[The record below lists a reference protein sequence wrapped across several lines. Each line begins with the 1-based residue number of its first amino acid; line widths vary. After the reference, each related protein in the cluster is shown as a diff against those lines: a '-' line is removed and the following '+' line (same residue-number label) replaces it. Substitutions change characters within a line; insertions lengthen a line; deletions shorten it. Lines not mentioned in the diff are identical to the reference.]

1 MSTPRHP
8 RKELLISRQ
17 ILCVEIS
24 AGWESEAGGK
34 IILFMFTRSSRG
46 VSVGVL
52 KQLFGQTREA
62 QVRAEEI

>member
-1 MSTPRHP
+1 M
-8 RKELLISRQ
+8 
-17 ILCVEIS
+17 CVEIS